1 MWLCIALSSFIFH
14 FLPLSAYPP
23 ACILIS
29 SPLPERQASASLTF
43 PRLRIINIHSLW
55 WCMCA
60 CMHVPF
66 NEWKAKLLCM
76 SWGVCHFLVLSVTQF
91 QANCATRV
99 CECVIYHN
107 RITPFAQISDTSDTA
122 SWTMS
127 WGFRTRWEK
136 RFAQRL
142 DSISQFQMEPML
154 HLYTR
159 SYKPV
164 KPHACLSTV
173 MGY

>member
-1 MWLCIALSSFIFH
+1 MWFCIALSSLIFP

-43 PRLRIINIHSLW
+43 PRLRIINIHSLL

-66 NEWKAKLLCM
+66 SEWKAKLSCM
-76 SWGVCHFLVLSVTQF
+76 SWGVCHSLVLSVTQL

-99 CECVIYHN
+99 WECVIYHN
-107 RITPFAQISDTSDTA
+107 RITPFARISDTSDTGI
-122 SWTMS
+122 WTMS
-127 WGFRTRWEK
+127 DFRTRWGK

-142 DSISQFQMEPML
+142 DSISQFQMELML

-164 KPHACLSTV
+164 KLHPCLSTV

>member
-23 ACILIS
+23 ACNLIS
-29 SPLPERQASASLTF
+29 SPLPERQASARLIF
-43 PRLRIINIHSLW
+43 PRLRIINIHCLW
-55 WCMCA
+55 RCICA

-66 NEWKAKLLCM
+66 NEWRAKLSCT
-76 SWGVCHFLVLSVTQF
+76 SWGVCHSLVLSVTQL
-91 QANCATRV
+91 QANWAPRV
-99 CECVIYHN
+99 CQCVIYHN

-122 SWTMS
+122 GWTMS
-127 WGFRTRWEK
+127 WDFRTRRGK
-136 RFAQRL
+136 SFAQRS
-142 DSISQFQMEPML
+142 DSISQFQMELMP

-159 SYKPV
+159 GYKPV
-164 KPHACLSTV
+164 KLHPRLSTV